1 MIKVLNSGFHT
12 TIQDRGRWGFASLGV
27 PVSGA
32 MDAYSADL
40 ANRILNNSLDCAV
53 LEITLGGCKLQFLSK
68 TVICISGGNFSPKI
82 NKKPILLIFGEKLIR
97 NLFY

>member
-40 ANRILNNSLDCAV
+40 ANRI
-53 LEITLGGCKLQFLSK
+53 
-68 TVICISGGNFSPKI
+68 
-82 NKKPILLIFGEKLIR
+82 
-97 NLFY
+97 